1 MPSSEP
7 GIGYFVGVSPLTSS
21 YLSDQ
26 DGLRVATTTWN
37 SDAER
42 PRGVVQ
48 ISHGLAE
55 HVARYGRFAEALTA
69 AGFHVVGSDHRGH
82 GRTIA
87 DVPGDFGEAGFEGLW
102 RDVVQL
108 GEGIRAEY
116 PGLPVFLFGHSMGSF
131 AGQHVLVERSDLYDG
146 VILSGSTA
154 IDVIAAGMADAPAAD
169 LSVFNAA
176 FEHRTGYE
184 WLSRDEAEV
193 DLYVADPLCGFDLP
207 ETTVPA
213 LFAGGPRLAD
223 PEVLGRIRPDL
234 PLLLASGSDDP
245 LAGGGDLIELLA
257 SRYREAGLTDVTVI
271 VYPEAR
277 HEILNET
284 NRDEVTRDL
293 LAWLE
298 AHTG

>member
-21 YLSDQ
+21 FLSDQ
-26 DGLRVATTTWN
+26 DGLRVATTTWTTGA
-37 SDAER
+37 DR

-55 HVARYGRFAEALTA
+55 HVARYGRFAEALNA

-116 PGLPVFLFGHSMGSF
+116 TGLPVFLFGHSMGSF

-154 IDVIAAGMADAPAAD
+154 IDVIAAGMAGAPAGD

-213 LFAGGPRLAD
+213 LFAGGSHLAD
-223 PEVLGRIRPDL
+223 PEVLGHIRPDL
-234 PLLLASGSDDP
+234 PLLIASGSDDP
-245 LAGGGDLIELLA
+245 LAGGGDLIELIG
-257 SRYREAGLTDVTVI
+257 SRYREAGLQDVTVI
-271 VYPEAR
+271 LYPGAR

-284 NRDEVTRDL
+284 NRDEVTRDI
-293 LAWLE
+293 LAWLDD
-298 AHTG
+298 HTG